1 MVCDRSLHGANALQL
16 LQTYE
21 PALALLD
28 IGMPEMDGYDLCRR
42 IRALRGTSTMIV
54 AITGWGQEED
64 RRRAH
69 EAGFDLHLTKPVDAD
84 ALESLVR
91 AASEQASS
99 KTIASFGDASLAAVW
114 SRLLFVPERDRT
126 SWLKTLRE
134 FRENAASEVP
144 TLSMSESR
152 VAPESVNSSTA

>member
-21 PALALLD
+21 PSLALLD
-28 IGMPEMDGYDLCRR
+28 IGMPEMDCYELCRR

-69 EAGFDLHLTKPVDAD
+69 EAGFVDLARHA
-84 ALESLVR
+84 VR
-91 AASEQASS
+91 HHY
-99 KTIASFGDASLAAVW
+99 V
-114 SRLLFVPERDRT
+114 
-126 SWLKTLRE
+126 
-134 FRENAASEVP
+134 
-144 TLSMSESR
+144 
-152 VAPESVNSSTA
+152 